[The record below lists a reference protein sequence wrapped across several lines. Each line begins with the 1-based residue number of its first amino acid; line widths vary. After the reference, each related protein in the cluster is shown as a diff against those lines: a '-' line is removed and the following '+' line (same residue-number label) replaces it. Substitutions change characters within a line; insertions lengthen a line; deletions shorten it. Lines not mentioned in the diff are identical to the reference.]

1 MVRADVVKL
10 ISCTYVQNDIGVP
23 VATETATEIPAEVRS
38 ITRSEWEAAGQ
49 QGLNAAH
56 VLLTPEC
63 NYSGQ
68 EIAEFRGVR
77 YGIYRTYVPAG
88 SDLIELYLE
97 KKAGVTDG

>member
-1 MVRADVVKL
+1 MVKADIVKL
-10 ISCTYVQNDIGVP
+10 ISRSYVLDDIGVP

-63 NYSGQ
+63 NYDGQ
-68 EIAEFRGVR
+68 EIAVFRGVR

-88 SDLIELYLE
+88 SEMLELYLE
-97 KKAGVTDG
+97 RKAGVTDG